1 MHYDYFIVARYR
13 NKEQAIDLA
22 DRLRAA
28 KKTVYC
34 FAESE
39 PSAQHVAVL
48 DDDTEAA
55 MAAFESI
62 ENWREDPRVRDIF
75 ETDMEAL
82 RASDAVVVLM
92 PVGKSGHIESG
103 VAYGLG
109 KQTIMIGEQVE
120 TESLYLIFDQEFST
134 VDLFIESIGSGL
146 IG

>member
-1 MHYDYFIVARYR
+1 
-13 NKEQAIDLA
+13 
-22 DRLRAA
+22 
-28 KKTVYC
+28 
-34 FAESE
+34 
-39 PSAQHVAVL
+39 
-48 DDDTEAA
+48 